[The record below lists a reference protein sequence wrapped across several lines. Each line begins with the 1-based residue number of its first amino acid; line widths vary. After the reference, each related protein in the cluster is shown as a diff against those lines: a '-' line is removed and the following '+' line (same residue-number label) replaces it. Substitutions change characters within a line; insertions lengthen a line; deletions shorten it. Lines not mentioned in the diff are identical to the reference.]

1 MDEDDI
7 KTRILSRFS
16 ESDIDIILFEIIQQG
31 GYKKIKKMIR
41 KY

>member
-16 ESDIDIILFEIIQQG
+16 ESDIDIILFEIIQAG
-31 GYKKIKKMIR
+31 GNKRIKKIIR